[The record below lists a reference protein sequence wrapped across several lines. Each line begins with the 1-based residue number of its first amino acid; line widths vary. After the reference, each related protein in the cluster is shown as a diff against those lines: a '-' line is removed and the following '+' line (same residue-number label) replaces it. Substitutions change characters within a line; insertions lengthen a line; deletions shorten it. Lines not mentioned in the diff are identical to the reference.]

1 MSLATR
7 AAPISESVK
16 VSCERASALEQAV
29 CHRQRPGGERITV
42 RLRRWPNALKVSCG
56 PVHAQAHQPCYTN
69 LVQALHNCAAR
80 PSASPFRYASVR
92 AGKVMVDSQRLA
104 ETVGEPEAEVS
115 IIERSVILVNSAVV
129 VRAYQDHVFQ
139 FVVTAS
145 RQPLDMMAMTD
156 PLPVKLLRVV
166 KADLAAAAIE
176 FVKRLDVLAG
186 AMDVY
191 RLEEV

>member
-1 MSLATR
+1 
-7 AAPISESVK
+7 
-16 VSCERASALEQAV
+16 
-29 CHRQRPGGERITV
+29 
-42 RLRRWPNALKVSCG
+42 
-56 PVHAQAHQPCYTN
+56 
-69 LVQALHNCAAR
+69 
-80 PSASPFRYASVR
+80 
-92 AGKVMVDSQRLA
+92 MVDSQRLA

-191 RLEEV
+191 RLEEVANPNVSRDAGLLHH